1 MLGGTGLAGRGAMP
15 AIARQRLLAF
25 SRSSRSMS
33 SFRPQA
39 SGNALRYGAS
49 SRPMAKTSSLRSAS
63 AIPAISAAR
72 FNSTTAAPADAPTVV
87 PTPEVVEAVP
97 DLAEIDITTIPE
109 KIGYLKELGLDYGWG
124 FSSTIEWIIEHVHI
138 YSGLPWWASIISTGL
153 LVRLAMVKPTLEAA
167 NATTKLNNIK
177 HLTTPIRAKQMAAS
191 RESNMLEMNKARAD
205 MQELHTK
212 HGIQPWKSMI
222 PLIQIPLGFGCYR
235 VIKGMTSLPV
245 PALTSEHV
253 GWLQDLTIADPLYI
267 LPAVS
272 SFFLY
277 FSLKKGGESGSNAMQ
292 NTEIGKAVLYGL
304 PAISFMFMAFFPAA
318 LQLYFTS
325 TGLVGMTQAYL
336 LSKPAFR
343 QWAGIA
349 QVEKVELA
357 PGQEQKNPIRM
368 LREMMEAETAK
379 QREAAAVAAAAARA
393 PEQQVSYIDR
403 AIQNFKQSK
412 DKIKQEASSKIDE
425 IRGTGPKLNED
436 GSVAEPPRLSEKDRK
451 TAEDYER
458 RRKEEEEYKREERNR
473 ARREAHMRLLEQQRQ
488 QARSTMKR

>member
-1 MLGGTGLAGRGAMP
+1 MP
-15 AIARQRLLAF
+15 TIARQRSLAF

-33 SFRPQA
+33 SFRSQA
-39 SGNALRYGAS
+39 SRNALRYGAS
-49 SRPMAKTSSLRSAS
+49 SRPMAKSSSLRSAS

-97 DLAEIDITTIPE
+97 DLVEIDITTIPE

-138 YSGLPWWASIISTGL
+138 YSGLPWWASIIGTGL

-212 HGIQPWKSMI
+212 HGIQPWKAMI
-222 PLIQIPLGFGCYR
+222 PMIQIPLGFGCYR

-277 FSLKKGGESGSNAMQ
+277 FSLKKGGESGGNAMQ
-292 NTEIGKAVLYGL
+292 NTEIGRAVQYGL

-379 QREAAAVAAAAARA
+379 QREAAAAAAAAGA

-436 GSVAEPPRLSEKDRK
+436 GSVAQPPRLSEKDRK